1 MGIGAFAVLVVKS
14 PSFSGTEYS
23 VLQSSFES
31 YKLVACIFEE
41 ERNIQPPLFHSLTN
55 SWALILS
62 HVPIL
67 NRFAS
72 VLQDLPRFLLFPA
85 VYA

>member
-31 YKLVACIFEE
+31 YKLVVCIFEE
-41 ERNIQPPLFHSLTN
+41 ERNIQPPLFLYFTH
-55 SWALILS
+55 
-62 HVPIL
+62 
-67 NRFAS
+67 
-72 VLQDLPRFLLFPA
+72 
-85 VYA
+85 